1 VWGGTVEFEGDFVD
15 ESLISFDDWK
25 AKHRNY
31 AEREARMALN
41 GAVNVNK
48 RNYYRLPPYFRAVA
62 YFCLRYFIKGGFLD
76 GWAGLYWNFWQG
88 LWYRWLVDKKIR
100 EMRSRVKG

>member
-1 VWGGTVEFEGDFVD
+1 
-15 ESLISFDDWK
+15 
-25 AKHRNY
+25 
-31 AEREARMALN
+31 MALN